1 MIKDARTL
9 TLAVRPCF
17 CIAYVI
23 GRFLIKKM
31 VTKLEV
37 LTKEEGLT
45 FLGDV
50 NKHIEMIEFEVWDN
64 EIVITHRKGNGL
76 DFNRGDIRVEIERE
90 EAIKMARSILFALN
104 AL

>member
-1 MIKDARTL
+1 
-9 TLAVRPCF
+9 
-17 CIAYVI
+17 
-23 GRFLIKKM
+23 M

-37 LTKEEGLT
+37 LTKEEG

-50 NKHIEMIEFEVWDN
+50 NEDIEMIEFQVWDR
-64 EIVITHRKGNGL
+64 EIVITHRKGDG
-76 DFNRGDIRVEIERE
+76 FNFGRGDIRVEIERD